1 MNLKFWKRATSS
13 SPKPAVKLPRPKELP
28 EHVGRHMVTK
38 MKEDP
43 DWVWSLKSVSRPREG
58 ARNMQDIRIF
68 NPHEAIERQV
78 EVKNWATLDDH
89 RELILYFGVFDK
101 DSGTVQIERS
111 SQAAA

>member
-1 MNLKFWKRATSS
+1 MRRDDVPLPPAQPSS
-13 SPKPAVKLPRPKELP
+13 APS
-28 EHVGRHMVTK
+28 
-38 MKEDP
+38 
-43 DWVWSLKSVSRPREG
+43 SVSV
-58 ARNMQDIRIF
+58 N
-68 NPHEAIERQV
+68 AIERQV